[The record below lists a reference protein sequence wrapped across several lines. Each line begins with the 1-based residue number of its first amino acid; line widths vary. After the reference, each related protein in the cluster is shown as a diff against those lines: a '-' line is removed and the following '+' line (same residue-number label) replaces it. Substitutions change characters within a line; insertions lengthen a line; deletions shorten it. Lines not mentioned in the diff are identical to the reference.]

1 MKKQKGS
8 YQTPKERVTFWE
20 EALRKA
26 NGYLNDAIDEQFK
39 SVHERHVS
47 TCEHKLREAKA
58 AYAETIGK

>member
-1 MKKQKGS
+1 MKKQKGF

-26 NGYLNDAIDEQFK
+26 NGYVSDTTDPLMEAVYK
-39 SVHERHVS
+39 RHVS